1 MGKNNEQLLKIAE
14 SHLGQGGAKF
24 RAYCGLPSGAA
35 YCNAFV
41 DYVANEGGD
50 AKLYFDGKKMT
61 YCPTSIQWCYK
72 NLADI
77 PPYLAMPMDIIYF
90 DWEPNGTPNHIGF
103 VRSRKDCENIYTI
116 EGNTSKVN
124 SKGQVVATGVVANK
138 ERTVKY
144 VQAIFRPEFEGKFDT
159 SKPLIVDGF
168 FGYNSIAMLQ
178 RVLMITQTGILDK
191 KTVKALQVLVGVTAD
206 GSWGVKTSKAVQKLI
221 GVKQDGFFGA
231 ESVKALQKWLN
242 KQVFTDSSSTTKPTT
257 PTTSEAKTY
266 DGTFPNITVKET
278 KEVSNANI
286 LLDEA
291 KKLAWPKGTD
301 EKKYAFKGGKAT
313 PAFDKAF
320 DKVFPKH
327 DNWGKGPK
335 TGASCDVASATPMR
349 SSGLDKKMPRGRDE
363 IRTYEPS
370 ASAKITRKVYHNC
383 TPYSV
388 SKPGDMICYD
398 KNKDGSSGHVDIVGK
413 DGLYEAQYQKT
424 YFHLNKSKSKIK
436 KSMPRVV
443 VFRAKPTKKT
453 VTREYLQ
460 KGDKGAEVGKLQKF
474 LNWYGNY
481 GLEIDKEFG
490 DKTEA
495 AVKDFQKKEGTKDVT
510 GRFGTESL
518 ALAKAVRK

>member
-103 VRSRKDCENIYTI
+103 VRSRKDCESVYTI

-124 SKGQVVATGVVANK
+124 SKGQVVATGVVANR

-144 VQAIFRPEFEGKFDT
+144 VQAIFRPEFEGEFDT
-159 SKPLIVDGF
+159 SKELTVDGF

-178 RVLMITQTGILDK
+178 KVLMLKETGILDQ
-191 KTVKALQVLVGVTAD
+191 KTVKALQKFVGVTAD

-221 GVKQDGFFGA
+221 GVKPDGYFGA

-242 KQVFTDSSSTTKPTT
+242 KQVFTTSPTIKPTE
-257 PTTSEAKTY
+257 PIILKKAYEGA
-266 DGTFPNITVKET
+266 FPVITVKE
-278 KEVSNANI
+278 KKKVSNAH
-286 LLDEA
+286 LVLDEA
-291 KKLAWPKGTD
+291 KRLAWPKGTD
-301 EKKYAFKGGKAT
+301 PDKYAFKGGRAT
-313 PAFDKAF
+313 KAF
-320 DKVFPKH
+320 QKALDKVFPKH

-335 TGASCDVASATPMR
+335 TGASCDVASATVMR

-363 IRTYEPS
+363 LRTYEPP

-388 SKPGDMICYD
+388 SEPGDMIVYD
-398 KNKDGSSGHVDIVGK
+398 KDKSGKKGHVGIVGE
-413 DGLYEAQYQKT
+413 DGLYEGQYQKT
-424 YFHLNKSKSKIK
+424 YLHLNKSKSKIK
-436 KSMPRVV
+436 KTMPRVV
-443 VFRAKPTKKT
+443 VFRAKPTEKT
-453 VTREYLQ
+453 VTREFL
-460 KGDKGAEVGKLQKF
+460 KIEDNGAEVGKLQKF
-474 LNWYGNY
+474 LNWYGGYN
-481 GLEIDKEFG
+481 LAIDDSFG
-490 DKTEA
+490 MLTEK
-495 AVKDFQKKEGTKDVT
+495 AVKDFQKKEGLPVT
-510 GRFGTESL
+510 GKFDKDS
-518 ALAKAVRK
+518 LAKAKAVMK